1 MRKQGVRLLGP
12 ENGEAIWVGCP
23 SPEGTV
29 QCSRPPNWA
38 RGTIGGGSG
47 GPAGPRRWGLEQ
59 TPEMSVARPGVSGQ
73 DAVAGYGGRGQ
84 VL

>member
-1 MRKQGVRLLGP
+1 MFKTTELGA
-12 ENGEAIWVGCP
+12 GHYW
-23 SPEGTV
+23 
-29 QCSRPPNWA
+29 
-38 RGTIGGGSG
+38 GGSG

-59 TPEMSVARPGVSGQ
+59 TREMSVAGPGVSGQ